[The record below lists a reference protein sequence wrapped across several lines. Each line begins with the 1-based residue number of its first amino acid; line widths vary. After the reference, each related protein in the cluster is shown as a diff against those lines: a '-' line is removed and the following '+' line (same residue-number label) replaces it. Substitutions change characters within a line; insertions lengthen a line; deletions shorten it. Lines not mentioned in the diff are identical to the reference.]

1 MAYCHIAHDCVI
13 GDNII
18 MSNATQVAGEVRID
32 DFAVIGGGTL
42 VHQFCHVG
50 AHVMIQGGS
59 LINKDIPPYVK
70 AARNPISYAA
80 LTLSVCA
87 DVISPMKPYVIFKK
101 YTDTSIYPA

>member
-70 AARNPISYAA
+70 AARNPISYAGINSYRFA
-80 LTLSVCA
+80 PS
-87 DVISPMKPYVIFKK
+87 VISPMQSYV
-101 YTDTSIYPA
+101 